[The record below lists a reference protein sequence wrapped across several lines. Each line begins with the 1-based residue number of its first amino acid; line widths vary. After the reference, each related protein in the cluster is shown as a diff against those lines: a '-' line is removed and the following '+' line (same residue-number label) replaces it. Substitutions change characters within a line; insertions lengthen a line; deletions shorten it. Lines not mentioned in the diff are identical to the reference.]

1 MNILIVFILN
11 IKSIHKN
18 STYDVRFEIL
28 KNIAYYLK
36 NKHNIFIAPC
46 DKGTS
51 LPNDIK
57 KDFILYDNSKPIELC
72 ISWYPVLNNF
82 IKNKNCQYICYENG
96 HIKNSLIIDP
106 KGLLSGTKYIDTL
119 NLLCENNYDENSDKY
134 RINYIKNN
142 FSKRPQNSN
151 NDLPDIITNN
161 YVFIPTQKHNDIS
174 LKNARIG
181 MMECIEKTVNLCKI
195 NNVPLVI
202 KIHPHLEG
210 GLLNFQVNFI
220 NNLKKNIYNDIYLSK
235 MSINTLMTNALF
247 TISLN
252 GSTIMDNFM
261 NLTPTLVLLPCLYSN
276 TDAVIY
282 SDNIETGFYILLN
295 KQYDFEKM
303 IDKQKKIISWYLQH
317 NLFLE
322 YSVEDNIKILE
333 KHLTIKL
340 L

>member
-1 MNILIVFILN
+1 
-11 IKSIHKN
+11 
-18 STYDVRFEIL
+18 
-28 KNIAYYLK
+28 
-36 NKHNIFIAPC
+36 
-46 DKGTS
+46 
-51 LPNDIK
+51 
-57 KDFILYDNSKPIELC
+57 
-72 ISWYPVLNNF
+72 
-82 IKNKNCQYICYENG
+82 
-96 HIKNSLIIDP
+96 
-106 KGLLSGTKYIDTL
+106 
-119 NLLCENNYDENSDKY
+119 
-134 RINYIKNN
+134 
-142 FSKRPQNSN
+142 
-151 NDLPDIITNN
+151 
-161 YVFIPTQKHNDIS
+161 
-174 LKNARIG
+174 
-181 MMECIEKTVNLCKI
+181 MECIEKTVNLCKI